1 MKNKTRFLLLVL
13 AGTLIAP
20 NLKAAYDDL
29 GVSAR
34 AVGMGNAFTAV
45 ADDAYDIYYNP
56 AGLATLDRAELVTT
70 YAQFYPGLTDSSNL
84 SNSFFGYAQPIDE
97 GRQGTLGLG
106 YNRFSLNGF
115 YQESSLYLSYGR
127 EINTEGLL
135 PGHLYGGVTMK
146 YLDRSLSGLGTLNSA
161 PLGPTG
167 IAQPGSVDPVLNQTA
182 RSNFDMDMGLLYR
195 PLANWDFGFASQH
208 IFEPNIAFDPAQG
221 ETLAR
226 DYKFGAAYRTPFTTL
241 TGEYDI
247 IQEPTMTMGEIISLG
262 AEKWFPTL
270 AHGTFGIRGGLS
282 EGSLDFR
289 QISMGLSYRIF
300 KMQFDY
306 GFELPLSGI
315 SMSAYGT
322 QRFGMSFRFGESPE
336 EHAAYGEAL
345 LENTGELAEVGT
357 PEFKYQEGR
366 LLRFE
371 QDAVA
376 NFVKQAHDDAEKGKF
391 ALALDRINQAISLSP
406 KDMVLSETQARLA
419 VVSAVYP
426 ELKDFGSSDVKAS
439 LYVGI
444 IHFLSGNN
452 KKALEHMNY
461 VIKLAPNDQKLK
473 DLLKAMEA
481 LTGEVPPTPAPTPAS
496 ATPIVKTPS
505 PTPAPATPKAATT
518 TTPEDQYIQGALS
531 LMEVN
536 LDLKQYDKVIAMGEG
551 VVKIDPTNALAYL
564 RMGAAYYALK
574 EYSKA
579 QAAFKKS
586 HQYETNPESLKKIE
600 AALDALRNLVKSEK
614 KNQGHRI
621 KKSTAS
627 PQEIENL
634 YQAGV
639 TFYAEGQ
646 LKEAENAFQ
655 KLLDIAPNYVPA
667 QRALQRVRAEESQAG
682 GL

>member
-1 MKNKTRFLLLVL
+1 MENKIKILILLLAAEIFL
-13 AGTLIAP
+13 SRP
-20 NLKAAYDDL
+20 LKAAYDDL

-115 YQESSLYLSYGR
+115 YQESSVYASYGR

-135 PGHLYGGVTMK
+135 PGHLYGGVTFK
-146 YLDRSLSGLGTLNSA
+146 YLDRSLSGLGTLASS

-167 IAQPGSVDPVLNQTA
+167 IANPGSVDPVLNQTT
-182 RSNFDMDMGLLYR
+182 RTNFDMDGGLLYR

-226 DYKFGAAYRTPFTTL
+226 DYKFGAAYRTPFTTI

-282 EGSLDFR
+282 EGSLNFR

-345 LENTGELAEVGT
+345 LENTGKLAQVGT
-357 PEFKYQEGR
+357 PEFKFQEGR

-376 NFVKQAHDDAEKGKF
+376 NFVKQAHDDAEKGEF
-391 ALALDRINQAISLSP
+391 TLALDRINQAISLSP

-419 VVSAVYP
+419 VVANVYP
-426 ELKDFGSSDVKAS
+426 ELKDFASSDVKAS

-444 IHFLSGNN
+444 IHFLSAND

-461 VIKLAPNDQKLK
+461 VIKLSPNDQKLK

-481 LTGEVPPTPAPTPAS
+481 LSGQLPQIPTPVQTPAATPAPA
-496 ATPIVKTPS
+496 
-505 PTPAPATPKAATT
+505 PTQAPATPKQTST
-518 TTPEDQYIQGALS
+518 QTPEEQYIQGALS

-574 EYSKA
+574 KYSKA
-579 QAAFKKS
+579 QWAFKKS
-586 HQYETNPESLKKIE
+586 HEYETDPESLKKIE
-600 AALDALRNLVKSEK
+600 AALDALRNLVKT
-614 KNQGHRI
+614 Q
-621 KKSTAS
+621 KKSPLKKARKSSAS

-639 TFYAEGQ
+639 TFYAEGR
-646 LKEAENAFQ
+646 LKEAENVFQ
-655 KLLDIAPNYVPA
+655 KLLDVAPDYVPA

-682 GL
+682 GLQ

>member
-1 MKNKTRFLLLVL
+1 MKNKTKILILLAAGMLVSRRL
-13 AGTLIAP
+13 Q
-20 NLKAAYDDL
+20 AAYDDL

-106 YNRFSLNGF
+106 YNRFALNGF
-115 YQESSLYLSYGR
+115 YQESSIYASYGR
-127 EINTEGLL
+127 EIDTQGLL
-135 PGHLYGGVTMK
+135 PGHLYGGLTLK
-146 YLDRSLSGLGTLNSA
+146 YLDRSLSGLGTLASS

-167 IAQPGSVDPVLNQTA
+167 IANTGSVDPVLNQTT
-182 RSNFDMDMGLLYR
+182 RTNFDMDMGLLYR

-270 AHGTFGIRGGLS
+270 AHGTFGLRGGLS
-282 EGSLDFR
+282 EGSLSFR

-336 EHAAYGEAL
+336 EHASYGEAL
-345 LENTGELAEVGT
+345 LENTGELAQVGT
-357 PEFKYQEGR
+357 PKFKFQEGR

-376 NFVKQAHDDAEKGKF
+376 NFVKQAHDDAEQGKF

-406 KDMVLSETQARLA
+406 KDLVLSETQARLA
-419 VVSAVYP
+419 VVANVYP
-426 ELKDFGSSDVKAS
+426 ELKDFGSSDVNAS

-444 IHFLSGNN
+444 IHFLSGDD
-452 KKALEHMNY
+452 KKALKHVNY
-461 VIKLAPNDQKLK
+461 AIKLSPNDQKLK
-473 DLLKAMEA
+473 DMLKAMKA
-481 LTGEVPPTPAPTPAS
+481 LSGELPQKPTP
-496 ATPIVKTPS
+496 VQPS
-505 PTPAPATPKAATT
+505 VQEAPTPAPAAPKAAQAE
-518 TTPEDQYIQGALS
+518 TPKDQYLQGALS

-574 EYSKA
+574 EYPKA
-579 QAAFKKS
+579 QWAFRKS
-586 HQYETNPESLKKIE
+586 HEYETNPDSLKKIE
-600 AALDALRNLVKSEK
+600 AALDALRNLVAAQKRGKLK
-614 KNQGHRI
+614 KV
-621 KKSTAS
+621 KKASVS

-639 TFYAEGQ
+639 TFYAEGR
-646 LKEAENAFQ
+646 LKEAENVFQ
-655 KLLDIAPNYVPA
+655 KLLNVAPDYVPA

-682 GL
+682 GLQ

>member
-1 MKNKTRFLLLVL
+1 MKNKTKILILLA
-13 AGTLIAP
+13 AGILISP
-20 NLKAAYDDL
+20 PLKAAYDDL

-56 AGLATLDRAELVTT
+56 AGLATLDRAEVVTT

-115 YQESSLYLSYGR
+115 YQESSVYASYGR
-127 EINTEGLL
+127 EIDTEGLL
-135 PGHLYGGVTMK
+135 PGHLYGGITLK
-146 YLDRSLSGLGTLNSA
+146 YLDRSLSGLGTLASS

-167 IAQPGSVDPVLNQTA
+167 IANSGSVDPVLNQTA
-182 RSNFDMDMGLLYR
+182 RSNFDMDGGLLYR

-270 AHGTFGIRGGLS
+270 AHGTFGLRGGIS

-345 LENTGELAEVGT
+345 LENTGDLAQVGT
-357 PEFKYQEGR
+357 PEFKFQEGR

-419 VVSAVYP
+419 VVANIYP
-426 ELKDFGSSDVKAS
+426 ELKDFASSDVKAS

-444 IHFLSGNN
+444 IHFLSAND
-452 KKALEHMNY
+452 KKALEHINY

-481 LTGEVPPTPAPTPAS
+481 LSGQLPQKPTPAQTSTPAQ
-496 ATPIVKTPS
+496 
-505 PTPAPATPKAATT
+505 TPAAPKQTRVQ
-518 TTPEDQYIQGALS
+518 TPEEQYIQGALS

-536 LDLKQYDKVIAMGEG
+536 LDLKQYDKVVAMGEG

-579 QAAFKKS
+579 QWAFKKS
-586 HQYETNPESLKKIE
+586 HEYETNPESLKKIE
-600 AALDALRNLVKSEK
+600 AALDALRNLVKTQK
-614 KNQGHRI
+614 KGSL
-621 KKSTAS
+621 KKARKSSIS

-639 TFYAEGQ
+639 TFYAEGR
-646 LKEAENAFQ
+646 LKEAEHIFQ
-655 KLLDIAPNYVPA
+655 KLMDVAPNYVPA

-682 GL
+682 GLQ